1 MFDIID
7 NSNLRSN
14 KMASKEHIERTLV
27 IFKPDAVQRGIVGD
41 ILARFERVGL
51 KIVGMKM
58 VTPTRDQYYEHYENI
73 GKVISRRGEGVFNA
87 VLDFMLQGP
96 VIVMV
101 LEGVEAIEITRKL
114 IGATEQKSAAIGTIR
129 GDFSHIS
136 YGRADSEQKS
146 TPNLIHASDGASD
159 AEQEIRHWFS
169 DSELYDYQVLHE
181 KFTR

>member
-1 MFDIID
+1 MV
-7 NSNLRSN
+7 
-14 KMASKEHIERTLV
+14 SKEHIERTLV
-27 IFKPDAVQRGIVGD
+27 IFKPDAIQRGIVGA
-41 ILARFERVGL
+41 ILTRFEQVGL

-114 IGATEQKSAAIGTIR
+114 IGSTEPKSAAIGTIR
-129 GDFSHIS
+129 GDYSHIS
-136 YGRADSEQKS
+136 YGRADSENKS
-146 TPNLIHASDGASD
+146 TPNLIHASDGSSD
-159 AEQEIRHWFS
+159 AEKEIKHWFS
-169 DSELYDYQVLHE
+169 DSELYDYQALHE